1 MSQEIIQ
8 IDSFTDK
15 PFAGNP
21 AAVCLMEKAA
31 DPEWMQQVAREMN
44 VSETAFLY
52 PIDGGYHLRWFTP
65 TVEVELCGHA
75 TLASAHL
82 LYEDGHEEKD
92 KAIRLRTLSGELVA
106 TYQDGWIQLDF
117 PANPPEVVE
126 PTDVL
131 TRAAGFAFKV
141 AARAN
146 GRTLVEL
153 ASEQAVR
160 AFQPDLGAIRAL
172 PTGRLIV
179 TARASTAGIDFVS
192 RFFAP
197 GIGID
202 EDPVT
207 GSAHTVL
214 GPYWQERLGKTEFM
228 AYQASARGGYV
239 KVRVEDN
246 RVFLGGQAVT
256 VMRGRLL

>member
-21 AAVCLMEKAA
+21 AAVCIMEKAA

-44 VSETAFLY
+44 LSETAFLY

-82 LYEDGHEEKD
+82 LYEDGHEAKD
-92 KAIRLRTLSGELVA
+92 KAIRFVTLSGELVA
-106 TYQDGWIQLDF
+106 TYQDGWVRLDF
-117 PANPPEVVE
+117 PANPPEVLE
-126 PTDVL
+126 PTEAL
-131 TRAAGFAFKV
+131 TRAAGFAFKA
-141 AARAN
+141 AARAK

-160 AFQPDLGAIRAL
+160 AFQPDFGAIRSL

-179 TARASTAGIDFVS
+179 TAQSSTAGIDFVS

-197 GIGID
+197 GIGIN

-214 GPYWQERLGKTEFM
+214 GPYWKERLGKSEFT
-228 AYQASARGGYV
+228 AYQASARGGYIR
-239 KVRVEDN
+239 VRVSGD
-246 RVFLGGQAVT
+246 RVFIRGQAVT
-256 VMRGRLL
+256 VMRGELM